1 MSVVRTV
8 KELSTDPEF
17 AGYYDLEEK
26 HRQQIA
32 DAKETGMDE
41 GLEKGKKEATHSI
54 AKKFLQFGTNT
65 IEQIAEATGLSI
77 EEIEK
82 LKEEN

>member
-41 GLEKGKKEATHSI
+41 GLEKATHSI
-54 AKKFLQFGTNT
+54 AKKFLQFGTIP

-77 EEIEK
+77 KEIEK

>member
-41 GLEKGKKEATHSI
+41 ATHSI
-54 AKKFLQFGTNT
+54 AKKLLQFGTIP